1 MATQFPFLHT
11 TNILYLA
18 FNISGTLAG
27 VEVVPS
33 PPDELEEDPDGGN
46 VTCADALDD
55 DASNSTATALNATLD
70 LASMVPVLDYLT
82 SFCTL
87 SVFPQI

>member
-1 MATQFPFLHT
+1 MSYILRSILH
-11 TNILYLA
+11 A
-18 FNISGTLAG
+18 GTLAG

-70 LASMVPVLDYLT
+70 LASMVRVLDYLIG
-82 SFCTL
+82 FCTW